1 MVWHHRPRHVPRPRP
16 PLPTPPHRS
25 PRRPLADAAP
35 LYRERSP
42 VHNAAQITQPVLV
55 IYGLDDDIV
64 PPEQAEAII
73 QALRQRGVPVT
84 QLAFPDEGHGL
95 RRPDSVN
102 RAIEAELTFYRTL
115 LASSQ

>member
-1 MVWHHRPRHVPRPRP
+1 PWPDV
-16 PLPTPPHRS
+16 
-25 PRRPLADAAP
+25 AAR
-35 LYRERSP
+35 YRERSP

-73 QALRQRGVPVT
+73 RALCQRGVPVT

-95 RRPDSVN
+95 RRPDSIH
-102 RAIEAELTFYRTL
+102 RAIEAELTFYQAL
-115 LASSQ
+115 LARSQ